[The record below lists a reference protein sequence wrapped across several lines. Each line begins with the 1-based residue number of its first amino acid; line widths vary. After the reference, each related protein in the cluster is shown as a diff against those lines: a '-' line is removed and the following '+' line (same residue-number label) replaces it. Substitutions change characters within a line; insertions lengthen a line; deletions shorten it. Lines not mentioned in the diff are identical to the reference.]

1 MISSCR
7 CDPQLDTEMTA
18 ARAHACLLTARD
30 DAVLSCAS
38 LCALRFF
45 SLCRSPRVAY
55 RRASARASR
64 SLARRLD
71 RGTQNQQ
78 CSARAFLWFFA
89 VKTFFFLLFGRA
101 AGFRN
106 FGVGG
111 EGRGGAFTV
120 LGLAAKAAQCWCRW
134 APGCAPQGHLAAP
147 QAEIFRAGGRIGRF
161 GGQGGGLGQK
171 MPFVG
176 QPGTPRSRREE
187 HFGIWEVGSKR
198 PSSGGKG
205 GHVLCLNPLIWRLL
219 YHPTALLESNTGQA
233 DLGPVPPMGAAGCGL
248 VR

>member
-1 MISSCR
+1 
-7 CDPQLDTEMTA
+7 MTP
-18 ARAHACLLTARD
+18 CL
-30 DAVLSCAS
+30 AVLLFVLCGSS
-38 LCALRFF
+38 LCADLRE
-45 SLCRSPRVAY
+45 SLIGARV
-55 RRASARASR
+55 REQVGR
-64 SLARRLD
+64 SLAGSIEERK
-71 RGTQNQQ
+71 TS
-78 CSARAFLWFFA
+78 SAPQEPSCGFCCEDL
-89 VKTFFFLLFGRA
+89 FFLLFGRA

-219 YHPTALLESNTGQA
+219 RCNPDILLEKRKA
-233 DLGPVPPMGAAGCGL
+233 DYHSAAGQPRPSWL
-248 VR
+248 

>member
-7 CDPQLDTEMTA
+7 CDPQLDPEMMA

-30 DAVLSCAS
+30 DAVLCSTPCFSCSAVLLFVPISAS
-38 LCALRFF
+38 RLSARECESKSVA
-45 SLCRSPRVAY
+45 RSP
-55 RRASARASR
+55 ARSR
-64 SLARRLD
+64 NAKPAVLRKSLLVV
-71 RGTQNQQ
+71 
-78 CSARAFLWFFA
+78 FA
-89 VKTFFFLLFGRA
+89 VKTFFSSSSGAPQALGFFG
-101 AGFRN
+101 
-106 FGVGG
+106 GG
-111 EGRGGAFTV
+111 AKGRGGAFAV

-187 HFGIWEVGSKR
+187 HFGIWEVGSIR
-198 PSSGGKG
+198 PSRGG
-205 GHVLCLNPLIWRLL
+205 
-219 YHPTALLESNTGQA
+219 
-233 DLGPVPPMGAAGCGL
+233 
-248 VR
+248 

>member
-30 DAVLSCAS
+30 DAVLCSTPCFSCSAVLLFVPISAS
-38 LCALRFF
+38 RLSARECESKSVA
-45 SLCRSPRVAY
+45 RSP
-55 RRASARASR
+55 ARSR
-64 SLARRLD
+64 NAKPAVLRKSLLVV
-71 RGTQNQQ
+71 
-78 CSARAFLWFFA
+78 FA

-161 GGQGGGLGQK
+161 GGQRGGLGQK

-176 QPGTPRSRREE
+176 
-187 HFGIWEVGSKR
+187 
-198 PSSGGKG
+198 
-205 GHVLCLNPLIWRLL
+205 
-219 YHPTALLESNTGQA
+219 
-233 DLGPVPPMGAAGCGL
+233 
-248 VR
+248 